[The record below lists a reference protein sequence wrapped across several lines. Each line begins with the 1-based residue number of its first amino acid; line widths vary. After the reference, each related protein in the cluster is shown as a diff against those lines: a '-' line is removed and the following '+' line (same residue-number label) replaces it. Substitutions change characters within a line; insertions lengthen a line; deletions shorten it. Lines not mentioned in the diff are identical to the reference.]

1 MALLMNVAKQ
11 ISKNNTKSTNNLLL
25 HEKNWEKSIHLNS
38 FKNITMNTVA
48 KKIYKL
54 LANHIKKNLKDN
66 TS

>member
-1 MALLMNVAKQ
+1 MK
-11 ISKNNTKSTNNLLL
+11 
-25 HEKNWEKSIHLNS
+25 KNWEKSIHLNS

-66 TS
+66 TP